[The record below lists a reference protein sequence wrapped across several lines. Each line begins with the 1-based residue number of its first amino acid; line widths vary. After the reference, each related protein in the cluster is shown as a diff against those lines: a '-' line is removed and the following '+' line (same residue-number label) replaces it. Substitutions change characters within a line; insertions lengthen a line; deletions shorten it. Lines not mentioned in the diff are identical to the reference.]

1 MFLAHCVSCS
11 LHKATSN
18 SAAALKLRDSPRDDY
33 FANCIQ
39 TQTKVRII
47 QNNGQP
53 QHSVW
58 LNWALTLQKTCQ
70 REGAKGADG
79 DNDDFGDGED
89 DGVDFFIG
97 NFDILKIKFCI

>member
-1 MFLAHCVSCS
+1 MKTLKFAFEINEPLHQKQFNLYKIKKKNTFLAHCVSSS

-47 QNNGQP
+47 QNNGWP
-53 QHSVW
+53 
-58 LNWALTLQKTCQ
+58 TQ
-70 REGAKGADG
+70 RMAQLGPNSAETMLDG
-79 DNDDFGDGED
+79 GG
-89 DGVDFFIG
+89 
-97 NFDILKIKFCI
+97 